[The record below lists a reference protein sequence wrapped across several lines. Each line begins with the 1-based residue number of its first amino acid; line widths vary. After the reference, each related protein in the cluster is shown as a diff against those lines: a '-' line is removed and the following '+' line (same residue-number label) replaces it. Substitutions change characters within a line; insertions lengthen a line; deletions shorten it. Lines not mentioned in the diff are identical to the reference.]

1 METYATD
8 NQELYNL
15 GGNMPEKQEDE
26 GKLAMAANVQ
36 GLVIPSAG
44 EYKMILFLGETPK
57 AEYSFKVVENGK

>member
-1 METYATD
+1 
-8 NQELYNL
+8 
-15 GGNMPEKQEDE
+15 MPEKQEDE